1 MASYEEYLEY
11 LRANLSALER
21 LGDSFSGA
29 DDRLDYAVRQLLSI
43 QQVLSPALLARL
55 ESLAALYG
63 ELKEA
68 GFIMPKQTQ
77 QINFRYLVPAG
88 QGIRATEEVPL
99 DGIISSVCFH
109 FPPGAMGWVQVAFGH
124 GYKQIMPISGFLQ
137 LDDATPV
144 FPASEVVHRNEEV
157 WVIIQNTDGINPHTI
172 SVIATLEGD

>member
-1 MASYEEYLEY
+1 MAGPYEEYLDY
-11 LRANLSALER
+11 LRENLTQLEK

-29 DDRLDYAVRQLLSI
+29 DNRLDYAVKELLK
-43 QQVLSPALLARL
+43 VHPAIETLN
-55 ESLAALYG
+55 SLIT

-77 QINFRYLVPAG
+77 QINFRYTVKAG
-88 QGIRATEEVPL
+88 QGIRAEEQVPL

-109 FPPGAMGWVQVAFGH
+109 FPPGAMGWVQIAFGH

-144 FPASEVVHRNEEV
+144 FPASEVAHRNEIV
-157 WVIIQNTDGINPHTI
+157 WVVIQNTDAGNPHTVSI
-172 SVIATLEGD
+172 IATMEGD